1 MPRETQKTATSS
13 KGSNRSGIRGLRN
26 RMVKEAE
33 AIVARGA
40 VKDDF
45 GARDLEAILHRVDVS
60 VTWTAGQG
68 LDRLV
73 ATAKKKRAYHTRGA
87 PREGDIVLFDN
98 QWDANING
106 RLDDRLTGCGVV
118 TWTDGEKFQAIVR
131 TGNAPRR
138 VTAWPGGP
146 ARRIV
151 DGEKVNDF
159 LRVPSRSDPVDTP
172 YLAGQLYVGYID
184 IDQLAF

>member
-1 MPRETQKTATSS
+1 
-13 KGSNRSGIRGLRN
+13 
-26 RMVKEAE
+26 MVKEAE
-33 AIVARGA
+33 ALMARGT

-45 GARDLEAILHRVDVS
+45 GARDLEAILHRIDVRIN
-60 VTWTAGQG
+60 WKARQG
-68 LDRLV
+68 LRALV
-73 ATAKKKRAYHTRGA
+73 STAKNKRAYHSRGA
-87 PREGDIVLFDN
+87 PNAGDIVLFDN

-138 VTAWPGGP
+138 VTAWPDGP

-184 IDQLAF
+184 IEQLAF